1 MIPASSVK
9 GNIPLRPS
17 AVMYRLFRTTVVGI
31 SVVLAGCGGDGDGAG
46 QSRAELAAQ
55 NVASPSTSNAASRM
69 LYASPSGSSGDCSR
83 SAPCDLPGAQSA
95 VRSRRSS
102 GVTDVQVQLADGIY
116 RLTSPLKFGPADSGT
131 PGHPVVWRAMTGA
144 HPVISGATQVTGW
157 SQSGT
162 SGVWSAPAPAGSNS
176 RQLYINGAPA
186 LVAQQTPDQLGFLGG
201 WTGSATGYSIANDS
215 VAMAW
220 FARLNVAQIANVE
233 FVYTQGNGAWTE
245 SRCRVASYS
254 NGTLTM
260 AQPCWTNVTN
270 RVSFAQGSGGLPSM
284 NSSTMPSSIQNAQAL
299 IQPGQWF
306 LDSRANVLYYQPLPG
321 QQIAAL
327 DVELPRLETLLQGA
341 GSLAHPLHDVTFSGL
356 QFSYATWNDPST
368 PVGFADVQSNLRM
381 TTAGGNQG
389 MCSFSSPA
397 GSCPWGALT
406 QPLANVSFSAS
417 NHISITGNRFID
429 LGGAGLT
436 FMYGSSNNLIRNNE
450 FASISS
456 TGILM
461 GCTSDPTP
469 THSSDATAIKQNC
482 APDLALVANDVIG
495 ANEIMR
501 DNKIIGN
508 LIHNVGTDYPSACGI
523 TLLFGRK
530 TVVTQNEIH
539 DVPYSAITAG
549 VIQGHVDNSA
559 HPDNSTNINDSNT
572 LSDNLLHDYMEG
584 LTDGGAIYIEGHQ
597 AQYQYKSDGVTIDPV
612 ATLAHGIQVTGNV
625 SYNSNNVMRTYYD
638 DAGSEW
644 INWKGNASFN
654 SIGPFKSVQG
664 GCEPTGHFWI
674 TGNFIDAALNDYSTC
689 PPLPVDASNDSGN
702 VTITAMSDIP
712 STVLDHAGRK
722 RIHDAMTES
731 SINGRIGDNSS
742 QINYSGSWQAVNN
755 RSSFYDYL
763 HDLHYTMN
771 NSDTMTMSFTGTAI
785 QVFGEQYIDQGN
797 LGIAIDGG
805 AQQVV
810 NTVPADGER
819 HSNVAVYTSPLLTRG
834 QHTITVTKLS
844 GTYATMNGVYIAP

>member
-162 SGVWSAPAPAGSNS
+162 GGVWSAPAPAGSNS

-215 VAMAW
+215 VAMTW

-260 AQPCWTNVTN
+260 AQPCWTNVTS
-270 RVSFAQGSGGLPSM
+270 RVSFAQGSGSLPSM

-341 GSLAHPLHDVTFSGL
+341 GSLAHPLHDLTLSGL

-429 LGGAGLT
+429 LGGAGLA

-805 AQQVV
+805 AQQIV

>member
-131 PGHPVVWRAMTGA
+131 PAHPVVWRAMTGA

-341 GSLAHPLHDVTFSGL
+341 GSLAHPLHDLTLSGL

-429 LGGAGLT
+429 LGGAGLA

-805 AQQVV
+805 AQQIV

>member
-1 MIPASSVK
+1 M
-9 GNIPLRPS
+9 
-17 AVMYRLFRTTVVGI
+17 
-31 SVVLAGCGGDGDGAG
+31 
-46 QSRAELAAQ
+46 
-55 NVASPSTSNAASRM
+55 
-69 LYASPSGSSGDCSR
+69 
-83 SAPCDLPGAQSA
+83 
-95 VRSRRSS
+95 
-102 GVTDVQVQLADGIY
+102 TDVQVQLADGIY
-116 RLTSPLKFGPADSGT
+116 RLASPLKFGPADSGT

-157 SQSGT
+157 SQSVT
-162 SGVWSAPAPAGSNS
+162 SGIWSAPAPAGSNS

-215 VAMAW
+215 VAMTW
-220 FARLNVAQIANVE
+220 FAGLNAAQIANLE
-233 FVYTQGNGAWTE
+233 FVFTQGNGAWTE
-245 SRCRVASYS
+245 SRCRVTNYS

-260 AQPCWTNVTN
+260 AQPCWTNVTS
-270 RVSFAQGSGGLPSM
+270 RVSFAQPSGGLPSM

-306 LDSRANVLYYQPLPG
+306 LDSRANVLYYEPLPG

-327 DVELPRLETLLQGA
+327 DVELPRLETLVQGA

-368 PVGFADVQSNLRM
+368 AAGFADVQSNLRM
-381 TTAGGNQG
+381 TTTGGNQG
-389 MCSFSSPA
+389 MCNFSSPA

-417 NHISITGNRFID
+417 NHISFTGNRFID
-429 LGGAGLT
+429 LGGAGLA

-450 FASISS
+450 FASIAS

-469 THSSDATAIKQNC
+469 THSSDAAVIKQNC
-482 APDLALVANDVIG
+482 NPDLALVANDVIG

-612 ATLAHGIQVTGNV
+612 ATLAHGMQVTGNV
-625 SYNSNNVMRTYYD
+625 AYNSNNVMRTYYD

-674 TGNFIDAALNDYSTC
+674 TGNYVDAALNDYNTC

-712 STVLDHAGRK
+712 STLLDHAGRK
-722 RIHDAMTES
+722 RIRDAITES

-742 QINYSGSWQAVNN
+742 QITYSGSWQAVNN